1 MKDKFNISVDL
12 NQTLAKRYVVDMI
25 WKSANLEGIAVTFPQ
40 TQDVFDGLSTTL
52 KVNDIIVI
60 NNLKHSWMFLLETL
74 YYDCDYAYICKINQ
88 LVGEG
93 LYARARFLRSVPVT
107 MGGTT
112 WVPEFPIESVIKEKL
127 EEILK
132 IECVTERAIYLMLYC
147 MRAQLFLDGNKRT
160 AMLVANQ
167 ILISHGK
174 GYIDVDIELQNK
186 FRELLIHF
194 YETNGYDDIVTFIYD
209 KCLKGVIEKIDKK
222 ADEEHLKML
231 DVFNFIKK

>member
-1 MKDKFNISVDL
+1 
-12 NQTLAKRYVVDMI
+12 
-25 WKSANLEGIAVTFPQ
+25 
-40 TQDVFDGLSTTL
+40 
-52 KVNDIIVI
+52 
-60 NNLKHSWMFLLETL
+60 
-74 YYDCDYAYICKINQ
+74 
-88 LVGEG
+88 
-93 LYARARFLRSVPVT
+93 
-107 MGGTT
+107 
-112 WVPEFPIESVIKEKL
+112 
-127 EEILK
+127 
-132 IECVTERAIYLMLYC
+132 

-231 DVFNFIKK
+231 DVFNFIKKIIL